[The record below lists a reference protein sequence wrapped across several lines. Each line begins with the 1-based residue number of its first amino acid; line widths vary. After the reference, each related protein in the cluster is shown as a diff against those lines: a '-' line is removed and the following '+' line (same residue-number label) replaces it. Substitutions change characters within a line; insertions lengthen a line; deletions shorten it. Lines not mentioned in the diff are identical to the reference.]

1 LLTSSTPVG
10 GIREKVLGAHRA
22 GIQQVILPA
31 QNEKDAQE
39 LPASAKKLTI
49 SYVRTI
55 EGVLD
60 TVWGREV
67 WGGGARPSEREARL

>member
-1 LLTSSTPVG
+1 MSRTAVG

-22 GIQQVILPA
+22 GIERVILPA
-31 QNEKDAQE
+31 QNEKDAQD
-39 LPASAKKLTI
+39 LPASARKLTI

-60 TVWGREV
+60 TVWGRDV
-67 WGGGARPSEREARL
+67 WDSGARPADREARL